1 VANLVLKQQKMTLMR
16 DLDPSRLA
24 NQQSVV
30 TIGSFDGV
38 HLGHQSILQQII
50 DRAKSHNSRS
60 VVMTFEPQ
68 PQEYFSAQT
77 APPRLMRLREKI
89 EALLNFGIDLVVC
102 MRFNEALRSLTAEQ
116 FINKILV
123 DGVNTQHL
131 IVGDDFRFGCDRK
144 GDFQMLEVMGRQQGF
159 SVQDTQTVQV
169 QNQRVSSTL
178 VRELLQRSDFKAVAD
193 LLGRS
198 FTISGKVTYGQQ
210 LGRKLGFPT
219 ANLNLNRFRAPLAG
233 VYAVWVKIQGMAGRF
248 KGAANVGVRPTIG
261 DKVKPILEVHFLDFD
276 QQLYGQ
282 RIIVEFVHKIRD
294 EQQFTSLDN
303 LAESIGEDVKKIE
316 QWFIDNNL

>member
-1 VANLVLKQQKMTLMR
+1 MALKQQKMTLMR

-38 HLGHQSILQQII
+38 HLGHQSILQQVI
-50 DRAKSHNSRS
+50 DRAKTLNGLS
-60 VVMTFEPQ
+60 VAMTFEPQ

-89 EALLNFGIDLVVC
+89 EALLDFGVDLVVC
-102 MRFNEALRSLTAEQ
+102 MRFNEHLRQLTAEQ
-116 FINKILV
+116 FVNKVLV
-123 DGVNTQHL
+123 NGVKTQHL

-144 GDFQMLEVMGRQQGF
+144 GDFQMLEAMGRQQGF
-159 SVQDTQTVQV
+159 TVQDTQTVEV
-169 QNQRVSSTL
+169 QSRRVSSTL
-178 VRELLQRSDFKAVAD
+178 VRELLQGSDFKQVGD

-233 VYAVWVKIQGMAGRF
+233 VYAVWVEIEGMAERF

-261 DKVKPILEVHFLDFD
+261 DKVKPILEVHLLDFD
-276 QQLYGQ
+276 QQIYGR

-303 LAESIGEDVKKIE
+303 LADSIGEDVKKIN
-316 QWFIDNNL
+316 QWFENNNP

>member
-1 VANLVLKQQKMTLMR
+1 VTNLALKQQKMTLMR
-16 DLDPSRLA
+16 DLDPSRLPDR
-24 NQQSVV
+24 QSVV

-38 HLGHQSILQQII
+38 HLGHQSILQQVI
-50 DRAKSHNSRS
+50 DKAKSINCLS

-68 PQEYFSAQT
+68 PQEYFSAET

-89 EALLNFGIDLVVC
+89 EALLEFGVDLVVC
-102 MRFNEALRSLTAEQ
+102 MRFNEQLRQLTAEQ
-116 FINKILV
+116 FVNRVLV
-123 DGVNTQHL
+123 DGIKTQHL

-144 GDFQMLEVMGRQQGF
+144 GDFKMLESMGRQQGF

-169 QNQRVSSTL
+169 QSQRVSSTL
-178 VRELLQRSDFKAVAD
+178 VRELLQRSDFKSVAD

-233 VYAVWVKIQGMAGRF
+233 VYAVWVEIEGMSARF

-261 DKVKPILEVHFLDFD
+261 DKVKPILEVHLLDFD
-276 QQLYGQ
+276 QRIYGQ
-282 RIIVEFVHKIRD
+282 RITVEFVHKIRD
-294 EQQFTSLDN
+294 EQQFTSIDD
-303 LAESIGEDVKKIE
+303 LAESISEDVKTIK
-316 QWFIDNNL
+316 QWFLNNPK

>member
-1 VANLVLKQQKMTLMR
+1 LALKQQKMTLMR

-38 HLGHQSILQQII
+38 HLGHQSILQQVI
-50 DRAKSHNSRS
+50 DRAESLNCRS
-60 VVMTFEPQ
+60 VIMTFEPQ
-68 PQEYFSAQT
+68 PQEYFSAQK

-89 EALLNFGIDLVVC
+89 EALLDFGVDLVVC
-102 MRFNEALRSLTAEQ
+102 MRFNEQLRCLTAEQ
-116 FINKILV
+116 FVSEILV
-123 DGVNTQHL
+123 EGVKTKHL

-144 GDFQMLEVMGRQQGF
+144 GDFKMLEAMGREQGF
-159 SVQDTQTVQV
+159 SVQDTQTLQV
-169 QNQRVSSTL
+169 QSQRVSSTL
-178 VRELLQRSDFKAVAD
+178 VRELLQCSDFKSVAD

-219 ANLNLNRFRAPLAG
+219 ANINLNRFRAPLAG
-233 VYAVWVKIQGMAGRF
+233 VYVVWVEIDGMSERF

-261 DKVKPILEVHFLDFD
+261 DKVKPILEVHLLDFD

-282 RIIVEFVHKIRD
+282 RITVEFVHKIRD

-303 LAESIGEDVKKIE
+303 LADSIGEDVKKIK
-316 QWFIDNNL
+316 QWFLNNNP

>member
-1 VANLVLKQQKMTLMR
+1 
-16 DLDPSRLA
+16 
-24 NQQSVV
+24 V

-38 HLGHQSILQQII
+38 HLGHQSILQQVI
-50 DRAKSHNSRS
+50 DRAETLNCLS

-89 EALLNFGIDLVVC
+89 EALLDFGVDLVVC
-102 MRFNEALRSLTAEQ
+102 MRFNEQLRCLTAEQ
-116 FINKILV
+116 FVNEILV
-123 DGVNTQHL
+123 NGVKTQHL

-144 GDFQMLEVMGRQQGF
+144 GDFKMLESMGRQQGF

-169 QNQRVSSTL
+169 QSQRVSSTL
-178 VRELLQRSDFKAVAD
+178 VRELLQRSDFKSVAD

-233 VYAVWVKIQGMAGRF
+233 VYAVWVEIEGMTERF

-261 DKVKPILEVHFLDFD
+261 DKVKPILEVHLLDFD
-276 QQLYGQ
+276 QQIYGQ
-282 RIIVEFVHKIRD
+282 RITVEFVHKIRD

-303 LAESIGEDVKKIE
+303 LADSIGDDVKKIN
-316 QWFIDNNL
+316 QWFVNNNP

>member
-1 VANLVLKQQKMTLMR
+1 MALKQQKMTLMR
-16 DLDPSRLA
+16 DLDPLRLA

-38 HLGHQSILQQII
+38 HLGHQSILQLVI
-50 DRAKSHNSRS
+50 DRAESLNCRS
-60 VVMTFEPQ
+60 VIMTFEPQ
-68 PQEYFSAQT
+68 PQEYFSAQK

-89 EALLNFGIDLVVC
+89 EALLDFGVDLVVC
-102 MRFNEALRSLTAEQ
+102 MRFNEQLRCLTAKQ
-116 FINKILV
+116 FVSKILV
-123 DGVNTQHL
+123 EGVKTKHL

-144 GDFQMLEVMGRQQGF
+144 GDFKMLEAMGREQGF

-169 QNQRVSSTL
+169 QSQRVSSTL
-178 VRELLQRSDFKAVAD
+178 VRELLQCSDFKSVAD

-219 ANLNLNRFRAPLAG
+219 ANINLNRFRAPLAG
-233 VYAVWVKIQGMAGRF
+233 VYAVWVEIEGMSERF

-261 DKVKPILEVHFLDFD
+261 DKVKPILEVHLLDFD

-282 RIIVEFVHKIRD
+282 RITVEFVHKIRD